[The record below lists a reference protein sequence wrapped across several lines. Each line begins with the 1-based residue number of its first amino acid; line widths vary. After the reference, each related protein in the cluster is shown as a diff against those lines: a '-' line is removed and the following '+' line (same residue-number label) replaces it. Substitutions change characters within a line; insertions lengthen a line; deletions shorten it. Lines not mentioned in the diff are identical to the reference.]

1 MINNITLI
9 LTENCN
15 MRCKYCFERSS
26 NYLNKSM
33 NDNILE
39 KSLNLLLSQK
49 KIKDCGISL
58 FGGEPTLNN
67 NCILKTIDILD
78 KTKKNI
84 TLEITTNLLVL
95 NKETFLKLNKLAKKN
110 NINII
115 IGVSI
120 LLNEKYHDKDRI
132 DINGKGTY
140 NNILNNLKYCI
151 ENFKNIKFTVHT
163 VISKDNIKHIT
174 EILDSSIE
182 FKLKYP
188 ELYRNTYALVS
199 TASLNNSED
208 EYTKEELKYYY
219 EDYIKRDKE
228 QYGICKKYIEELYF
242 PITYSFDLLHNRE
255 LTVCRAMKS
264 EITIGT
270 DGNISPCHR
279 ADMGSKNELIPK
291 ISYGNIMNMNSIEDI
306 EKNIPKIENIEDNNV
321 KFISELTGEDC
332 TKCNFNSMCHTCII
346 ANYNMIGNFNYKS
359 KGECLRTMTMAELT
373 MEYERIK
380 MMKEIK
386 NELKNINNRLNS
398 LGEITT
404 INTEA
409 LVELLK
415 QKENNN

>member
-1 MINNITLI
+1 MINDMTLV
-9 LTENCN
+9 LTEACN
-15 MRCKYCFERSS
+15 MRCKYCFEKEG
-26 NYLNKSM
+26 NYRNKYMS
-33 NDNILE
+33 E
-39 KSLNLLLSQK
+39 KTIEKALMLFLKQPFEHFSIN
-49 KIKDCGISL
+49 L

-67 NCILKTIDILD
+67 SALNKLIDILNETD
-78 KTKKNI
+78 KSI
-84 TLEITTNLLVL
+84 EIDMTTNLFYINQNVMSRI
-95 NKETFLKLNKLAKKN
+95 NELAKKT
-110 NINII
+110 NIDFHIC
-115 IGVSI
+115 VSVMFNKE
-120 LLNEKYHDKDRI
+120 LHNEDRI
-132 DINGKGTY
+132 DIKGNGTYDKIIDNLEYCLKKY
-140 NNILNNLKYCI
+140 NNIRFSAHSVISK
-151 ENFKNIKFTVHT
+151 KNIKN
-163 VISKDNIKHIT
+163 ISKII
-174 EILDSSIE
+174 DSAIE
-182 FKLKYP
+182 FKLTHQRLDK
-188 ELYRNTYALVS
+188 NSFALVS

-279 ADMGSKNELIPK
+279 ADMGSKNISIPK
-291 ISYGNIMNMNSIEDI
+291 ISYGNIMDMNSIEDV
-306 EKNIPKIENIEDNNV
+306 EKNIPKIDNIEDGKV
-321 KFISELTGEDC
+321 KFISELTEGDC

-346 ANYNMIGNFNYKS
+346 ANYNSTGSFEYKS

-373 MEYERIK
+373 MEYERVK
-380 MMKEIK
+380 MMKEIR
-386 NELKNINNRLNS
+386 NELENINNRLNS